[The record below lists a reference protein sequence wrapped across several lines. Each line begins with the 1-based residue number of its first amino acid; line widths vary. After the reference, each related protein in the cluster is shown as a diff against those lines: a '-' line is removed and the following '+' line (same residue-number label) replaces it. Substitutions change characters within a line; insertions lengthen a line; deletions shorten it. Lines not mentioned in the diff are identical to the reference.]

1 MAQPFRDHF
10 FIVICVYKADIYV
23 YTLSTDKP
31 MTTVSVELDDKLA
44 HELRQLSESL
54 QTSEVDLIKKAV
66 DNFLRQQRMDQI
78 RVEIKPYAEAAG
90 FLTEED
96 IYREIS

>member
-1 MAQPFRDHF
+1 
-10 FIVICVYKADIYV
+10 
-23 YTLSTDKP
+23 
-31 MTTVSVELDDKLA
+31 MTVVSVELDDKLA
-44 HELRQLSESL
+44 GELKQISESL

-66 DNFLRQQRMDQI
+66 DNFLRQQRMDRI
-78 RVEIKPYAEAAG
+78 RAEIKPYAEAAG